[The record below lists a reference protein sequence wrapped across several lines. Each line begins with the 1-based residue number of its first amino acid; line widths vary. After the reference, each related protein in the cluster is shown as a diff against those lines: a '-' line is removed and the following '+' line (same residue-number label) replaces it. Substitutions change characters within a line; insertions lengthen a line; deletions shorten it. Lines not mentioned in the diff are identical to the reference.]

1 MENDA
6 EYFSPEAIAEA
17 THCLWYVRLS
27 SKGTLWRS
35 ITPALRAGLDSAA
48 IVQNAYFQ
56 LYRLERVVNEILDE
70 YPHLEPQ
77 VSAALRRI

>member
-1 MENDA
+1 MDDIT
-6 EYFSPEAIAEA
+6 EAARLVA
-17 THCLWYVRLS
+17 DHDLWLIRLS
-27 SKGTLWRS
+27 SKSRMWSTLV
-35 ITPALRAGLDSAA
+35 PCLRAGLDDAA

-77 VSAALRRI
+77 VSAILRRI